1 MSEFVIVSDSSTDFT
16 VDMVEETGVQLVP
29 LRFVLEGNTYKNL
42 PDNSEMD
49 PHFFYEK
56 LRSGSVVTTSQAN
69 SEEFVEYFEP
79 YLEKGT
85 DILYIAFSS
94 GLSGTY
100 QSACIARD
108 DLKEKYPD
116 RKINVVDSRSA
127 SLGQGLLVYKAAMLK
142 KDGRDIDYITDWV
155 EHNKLHLCHW
165 FTVDDLFFLKRGGRV
180 SGATALV
187 GTMLGI
193 KPVLHMDDEGHLIP
207 MSKVRGRK
215 ASLDALVKRMEES
228 AIAPQNQTVFIS
240 HGDCLEDAEYVAEKV
255 REKFHCE
262 DIRIN
267 YVGPVIGSHSG
278 PGTLALFFIGNE
290 R

>member
-69 SEEFVEYFEP
+69 SEEFVKYFEP
-79 YLEKGT
+79 YLEKDT